1 MSFRTE
7 FGRFGTNRTLYFGA
21 KLTPA
26 HLHWFMLYYL
36 TGVTLWI
43 SIFIIIIYQHIC
55 MGIVLVYMNIISA
68 YAMVPVSTRSLLKH
82 YAYLICQNGS
92 CHITQALKHIRT
104 AMLATTIL
112 YTDSAWLQLCQQL
125 LLFHIGNNPCETR
138 IRILALLLVST
149 GESCGVVCEL
159 CHGFN
164 ITWILR

>member
-1 MSFRTE
+1 M
-7 FGRFGTNRTLYFGA
+7 
-21 KLTPA
+21 
-26 HLHWFMLYYL
+26 
-36 TGVTLWI
+36 
-43 SIFIIIIYQHIC
+43 IIIYQHIC

-82 YAYLICQNGS
+82 YAYLTCQNGS

-104 AMLATTIL
+104 AMLATTIR

-149 GESCGVVCEL
+149 GESCCQVKFQFPGLIFRIACVWCGVVDMVRCGVVYEL